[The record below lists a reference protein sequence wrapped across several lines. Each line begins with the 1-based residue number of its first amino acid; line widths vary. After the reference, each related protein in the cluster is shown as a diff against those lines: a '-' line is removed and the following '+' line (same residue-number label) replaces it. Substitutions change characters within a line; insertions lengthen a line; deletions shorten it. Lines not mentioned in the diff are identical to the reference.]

1 MPILDSAFWLRC
13 HTSKLAQPQEALIE
27 VVGKGF
33 KSAVHPAT
41 NRHARL
47 SNESESPESFVNRAC
62 RFVAGHH
69 ESAASKTSNVY
80 YFLVL
85 TRKGNKHAADATT
98 KRSLP

>member
-1 MPILDSAFWLRC
+1 MTILDSAFWLRC

-33 KSAVHPAT
+33 KSAVHPASY
-41 NRHARL
+41 A
-47 SNESESPESFVNRAC
+47 ESPESFVNRAC